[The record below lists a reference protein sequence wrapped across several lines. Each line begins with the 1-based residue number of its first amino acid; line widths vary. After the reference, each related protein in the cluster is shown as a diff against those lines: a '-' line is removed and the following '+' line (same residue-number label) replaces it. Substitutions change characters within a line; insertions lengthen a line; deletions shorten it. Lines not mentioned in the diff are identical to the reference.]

1 MPSIL
6 VVEDDAGAR
15 EALSDILQEEGFDV
29 SQAANGREAL
39 DQLEGGMR
47 PCVILLDLVM
57 PVMDG
62 WEFRERQLR
71 QASLAPIPVVVLTA
85 TAGEGPEAVPERDV
99 LRKPVDFEA
108 LLARV
113 ESHCPRRG
121 ELLPQSPAPN

>member
-15 EALSDILQEEGFDV
+15 EALSDILREEGFDV
-29 SQAANGREAL
+29 TQAANGREAL
-39 DQLEGGMR
+39 DQLRDGMR

-62 WEFRERQLR
+62 WEFRQRQLSE
-71 QASLAPIPVVVLTA
+71 ATLAPIPVVVLTA
-85 TAGEGPEAVPERDV
+85 TTGDGPEAVPASDV

-121 ELLPQSPAPN
+121 ELQPELPAPN

>member
-15 EALSDILQEEGFDV
+15 EALTDILRDEGFEV
-29 SQAANGREAL
+29 RGAANGREAL

-62 WEFRERQLR
+62 WEFRQRQLR
-71 QASLAPIPVVVLTA
+71 EASLAPIPVVVLTA
-85 TAGEGPEAVPERDV
+85 TAGEGPEAVPPGDV
-99 LRKPVDFEA
+99 LRKPVDFDA

-113 ESHCPRRG
+113 ERHCARRA
-121 ELLPQSPAPN
+121 ETPVDAN